1 MTYTPIFDPD
11 TLAAARGPR
20 AAGTVPYLY
29 SRDLALAV
37 NVALAANRPLL
48 LSGVPGSGKSSL
60 ARDAA
65 WLLRRRYEEHVITS
79 RIRAQDLKWRFDA
92 VRRLADAQSR
102 GMWPGGQQPDDR
114 QYVEPGVLWRA
125 FDPTKARAHGKRAA
139 EPAEGAGPDK
149 AVVVLIDEIDKA
161 DPDVPND
168 LLVVLDERWFSVD
181 EIDEKVRASADLQ
194 LLMVI
199 TTNGERD
206 LPPAFVRRCV
216 DHQMSTPSSE
226 WMKTIAR
233 THFPK
238 VSQSLLDALG
248 VTMEEIQKRARDAK
262 RREPSTAE
270 FLDAL
275 RALQTLRVDKTES
288 EIWRDVTDAT
298 LWKAGGERAVR
309 EPTAARIRRPHSRPR
324 AAAARCRDGPE
335 DYAMAR
341 PGG

>member
-1 MTYTPIFDPD
+1 MTYTPLFDPD
-11 TLAAARGPR
+11 ALAAARGPR
-20 AAGTVPYLY
+20 PAGTVPYLY
-29 SRDLALAV
+29 CRDLTLAV
-37 NVALAANRPLL
+37 NVALAAKRPLL

-65 WLLRRRYEEHVITS
+65 WLLGRRYEEHVVTS

-102 GMWPGGQQPDDR
+102 GKGPRSRPDDR

-125 FDPTKARAHGKRAA
+125 FDLTKARAHGKRAA

-168 LLVVLDERWFSVD
+168 LLVALDARWFSVD
-181 EIDEKVRASADLQ
+181 DIDDEVRAPADLQ

-216 DHQMSTPSSE
+216 DHRISTPSIK
-226 WMKTIAR
+226 WMKTVAR

-238 VSQSLLDALG
+238 VSQGLLDTLG
-248 VTMEEIQKRARDAK
+248 VTMEEIQKRAKDAK

-275 RALQTLRVDKTES
+275 RALQKLRVNKRES
-288 EIWRDVTDAT
+288 KIWRDVTEAT
-298 LWKAGGERAVR
+298 LWKAGGERSS
-309 EPTAARIRRPHSRPR
+309 P
-324 AAAARCRDGPE
+324 
-335 DYAMAR
+335 
-341 PGG
+341 